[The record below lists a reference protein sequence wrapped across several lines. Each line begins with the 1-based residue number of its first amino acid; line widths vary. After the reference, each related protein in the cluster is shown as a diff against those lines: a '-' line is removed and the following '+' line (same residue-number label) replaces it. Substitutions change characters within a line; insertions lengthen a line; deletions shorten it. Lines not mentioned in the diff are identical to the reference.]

1 MQLVKRSWLSTIVLA
16 TALSGGYVYAQGQGP
31 GVGTQP
37 PSNGTP
43 RRSLEALSE
52 LRMLSQQLN
61 LTPEQREKLRPIVT
75 EEGEQ
80 LHDIR
85 IDEHLQPDVK
95 RDKVVAVREKY
106 APKISAELTPE
117 QKEKFK
123 KLEESLTGKKADA
136 PKDAAAPAAPPK

>member
-1 MQLVKRSWLSTIVLA
+1 MQLVKQLSTVVLA
-16 TALSGGYVYAQGQGP
+16 TALSGGYVYAQGQGL
-31 GVGTQP
+31 GVGAQP

-43 RRSLEALSE
+43 HRSLEALSE

-80 LHDIR
+80 LHDLR

-95 RDKVVAVREKY
+95 RAKVVEVREKF

-117 QKEKFK
+117 QQEKFK
-123 KLEESLTGKKADA
+123 KLEENLTGKKADA
-136 PKDAAAPAAPPK
+136 TKDAAAPAAPPK

>member
-1 MQLVKRSWLSTIVLA
+1 MRFEKSLWSGTILLTAVFSAGPLFAQLCVVN
-16 TALSGGYVYAQGQGP
+16 
-31 GVGTQP
+31 QP
-37 PSNGTP
+37 PSNGAP
-43 RRSLEALSE
+43 RRSMEALSE

-85 IDEHLQPDVK
+85 IDEHLQPEVK
-95 RDKVVAVREKY
+95 RAKVVEVREKF

-117 QKEKFK
+117 QQEKFK
-123 KLEESLTGKKADA
+123 KLEENLTGKKADST
-136 PKDAAAPAAPPK
+136 APAASPK